1 MKDEYLIR
9 KPKGLKKKKMLG
21 RGLGS
26 GHGKT
31 AGKGTKGQKARSGGG
46 VRLGFEGGQMPLF
59 RRIARRGFS
68 NAPFK
73 VVYQVLNVSDLNR
86 YADGETVSA
95 ETLLAKGMLGKKG
108 MPVKI
113 LGDGELTRKLTVS
126 VDRVSAKAR
135 EKIQAAGGTVAG
147 EAAKA
152 AEKADA
158 AKAAAQAAEAQDSGA
173 SEGK

>member
-21 RGLGS
+21 RGLGT

-59 RRIARRGFS
+59 RRVARRGFS

-73 VVYQVLNVSDLNR
+73 VVYQVLNVSELNR
-86 YADGETVSA
+86 FSDGETVSA
-95 ETLLAKGMLGKKG
+95 ETLLSKGILGKKG

-113 LGDGELTRKLTVS
+113 LGDGELSRKLTVS
-126 VDRVSAKAR
+126 VDKVSAKAR
-135 EKIQAAGGTVAG
+135 EKILAAGGTVAG
-147 EAAKA
+147 
-152 AEKADA
+152 DA
-158 AKAAAQAAEAQDSGA
+158 APSGKPAPDATDSGA

>member
-73 VVYQVLNVSDLNR
+73 KVYQVLNVSELNR

-108 MPVKI
+108 MPVKV

-135 EKIQAAGGTVAG
+135 EKILAAGGTVAG
-147 EAAKA
+147 E
-152 AEKADA
+152 A